1 MSSSTACDLKIFLI
15 YFFTLTIFSA
25 MQTQTNTTQNLTD
38 EELVNTTGGDGYAP
52 KSSSQD
58 YTAPTPQQAAE
69 ELFKI
74 VTGTVYY

>member
-1 MSSSTACDLKIFLI
+1 
-15 YFFTLTIFSA
+15 

-52 KSSSQD
+52 KSSSHD